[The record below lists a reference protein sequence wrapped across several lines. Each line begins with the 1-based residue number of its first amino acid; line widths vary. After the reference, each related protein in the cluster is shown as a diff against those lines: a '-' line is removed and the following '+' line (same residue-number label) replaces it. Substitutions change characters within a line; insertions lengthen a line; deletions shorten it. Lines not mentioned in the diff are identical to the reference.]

1 MSIKNSIVEN
11 VLEKYQN
18 KLAGNKEEVN
28 QNYAESKFSKKI
40 EEKELMQ
47 LIEEEGGEDARRQE
61 LNQTAEIVIQR
72 ISDKLRGLE
81 FHDGVKFDTVSQVD
95 NLIKQATSHENLAQ
109 CYIGWC
115 PFW

>member
-1 MSIKNSIVEN
+1 MMEQ
-11 VLEKYQN
+11 E
-18 KLAGNKEEVN
+18 GEE
-28 QNYAESKFSKKI
+28 
-40 EEKELMQ
+40 
-47 LIEEEGGEDARRQE
+47 ARHEE

-72 ISDKLRGLE
+72 INDKLRGTE
-81 FHDGVKFDTVSQVD
+81 FLHGTKQDIVDQVD